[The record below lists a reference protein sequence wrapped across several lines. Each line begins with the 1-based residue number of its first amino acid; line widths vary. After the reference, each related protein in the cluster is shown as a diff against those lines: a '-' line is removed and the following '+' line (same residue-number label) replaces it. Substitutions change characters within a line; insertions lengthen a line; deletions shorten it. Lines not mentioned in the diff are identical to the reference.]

1 MKLEQPQAF
10 RTIFFDAGLT
20 LLYPHPSIPE
30 ICLQVCQQSH
40 VQVNL
45 AQIRTQ
51 MEIAEDYYFRQIR
64 ANRHTWADERAINE
78 FWIGYYMQIL
88 RPFVSTQNET
98 HLHRLA
104 TEINEEFGKHTSWHI
119 FPDVHSTLTT
129 LRAHGYSLGII
140 SDWGISL
147 APILRHHHLI
157 PYFDSLVI
165 SAATRSA
172 KPSPQLYET
181 ALQRTNAIPDYT
193 LHIGDSYINDIIGA
207 RAVGITPILLDRAQ
221 RYTAHTIDCLV
232 IHSLTDV
239 LDLLEV
245 EPLEREHQN
254 T

>member
-20 LLYPHPSIPE
+20 LLYPHPSISE
-30 ICLQVCQQSH
+30 ICLQICQRLD
-40 VQVNL
+40 VQVDL
-45 AQIRTQ
+45 AQIQAQ
-51 MEIAEDYYFRQIR
+51 MKLAEDYYFRQMR
-64 ANRHTWADERAINE
+64 VNRHTWADEQAINE

-88 RPFVSTQNET
+88 RPFVAIQNET
-98 HLHRLA
+98 HLHELA
-104 TEINEEFGKHTSWHI
+104 SGINDEFDKHTSWRI
-119 FPDVHSTLTT
+119 FSDVHSTLTT

-157 PYFDSLVI
+157 TYFDCLII

-181 ALQRTNAIPDYT
+181 ALQRANAIPDYT

-207 RAVGITPILLDRAQ
+207 RTVGITPILLDRAQ
-221 RYTAHTIDCLV
+221 RYSALNVDCLV

-245 EPLEREHQN
+245 EPLEREQQN